1 MPPTR
6 EQLIAAG
13 KKAMAANDIEAAN
26 EIADMLDAMGGEV
39 ATPAQTQP
47 RNTREGFEVV
57 ERFPG
62 NVFLMR
68 EPDGAQSLVTPGF
81 ATSDP
86 KDINAILRP
95 YRKAEEYRN
104 RIGTLEERKKAMTRQ
119 PVPGEAER
127 RRRGKVLDP
136 VELQTENLEKKALE
150 QERIFERLV
159 SGDVEKVLGRDLSR
173 KKPVSMLAIQA
184 LKSIPVIGPKV
195 VGAITDVAAAS
206 TPGGEAMA
214 QMGMQPKDITAA
226 AMEETERTMPVSS
239 GVANVAGA
247 VASTAAVPGLLPLL
261 TARGATAGAQMA
273 SGVVRGTTAAAI
285 EGAGTAALEAPEGQR
300 LGAAVEGGV
309 RAAPFGALGI
319 VPPGG
324 AEVFTNAR
332 NYIAR
337 IDDRQLAREL
347 GVSRDTAIV
356 VRQAMASEDF
366 AAAAQALR
374 RAGADSMLADASPVL
389 RDYLDASIQL
399 GGAQAR
405 REGRQLIEARAST
418 ASQDFQRYMDNTLGV
433 PEGRNVIGA
442 RIRLATADERNDAYN
457 AAYGLPID
465 YSSESGRRIESL
477 LRRVSGFSPGS
488 IAQANRLLAADDETS
503 QQILANIAADGSI
516 TFRQLPDVRQI
527 DYIRRA
533 LGDIVESQEGRG
545 KTGGLTS
552 TGRAAQNLSRE
563 LRDAV
568 AESVPEYRDA
578 LGIAASTIEEV
589 NAARSGY
596 NALSNRMTR
605 EDAQEAFRGM
615 TQPERVAA
623 QLGLRNAI
631 EDQLAQV
638 SRMASDPNRDARE
651 LRKAT
656 GLMTSRLF
664 ESKLSLI
671 MGPQEA
677 AQFTRQLDEEIAA
690 IELRA
695 AVNPNSGTARR
706 GAIEGAVETRTAP
719 GIVGR
724 IQRAEPAQATKTLV
738 RALTGQTDD
747 AILARQSG
755 IYDEIAVLLTNR
767 RGRQAEDALRIIQR
781 AIDGR
786 EMSDAQARIVAR
798 AVLQPAALVGATA
811 GIQEYRYNPETDDFE

>member
-1 MPPTR
+1 
-6 EQLIAAG
+6 
-13 KKAMAANDIEAAN
+13 
-26 EIADMLDAMGGEV
+26 
-39 ATPAQTQP
+39 
-47 RNTREGFEVV
+47 
-57 ERFPG
+57 
-62 NVFLMR
+62 
-68 EPDGAQSLVTPGF
+68 
-81 ATSDP
+81 
-86 KDINAILRP
+86 
-95 YRKAEEYRN
+95 
-104 RIGTLEERKKAMTRQ
+104 
-119 PVPGEAER
+119 
-127 RRRGKVLDP
+127 
-136 VELQTENLEKKALE
+136 
-150 QERIFERLV
+150 
-159 SGDVEKVLGRDLSR
+159 
-173 KKPVSMLAIQA
+173 
-184 LKSIPVIGPKV
+184 
-195 VGAITDVAAAS
+195 
-206 TPGGEAMA
+206 
-214 QMGMQPKDITAA
+214 
-226 AMEETERTMPVSS
+226 
-239 GVANVAGA
+239 
-247 VASTAAVPGLLPLL
+247 
-261 TARGATAGAQMA
+261 
-273 SGVVRGTTAAAI
+273 
-285 EGAGTAALEAPEGQR
+285 
-300 LGAAVEGGV
+300 
-309 RAAPFGALGI
+309 
-319 VPPGG
+319 
-324 AEVFTNAR
+324 
-332 NYIAR
+332 
-337 IDDRQLAREL
+337 
-347 GVSRDTAIV
+347 
-356 VRQAMASEDF
+356 
-366 AAAAQALR
+366 
-374 RAGADSMLADASPVL
+374 
-389 RDYLDASIQL
+389 
-399 GGAQAR
+399 
-405 REGRQLIEARAST
+405 
-418 ASQDFQRYMDNTLGV
+418 MDNTLGV

-677 AQFTRQLDEEIAA
+677 VQFTRQLDEEIAS

-719 GIVGR
+719 GIIGR
-724 IQRAEPAQATKTLV
+724 IQRAEPAEATKTLV

-781 AIDGR
+781 AIEGR

>member
-1 MPPTR
+1 
-6 EQLIAAG
+6 
-13 KKAMAANDIEAAN
+13 
-26 EIADMLDAMGGEV
+26 
-39 ATPAQTQP
+39 
-47 RNTREGFEVV
+47 
-57 ERFPG
+57 
-62 NVFLMR
+62 
-68 EPDGAQSLVTPGF
+68 
-81 ATSDP
+81 
-86 KDINAILRP
+86 
-95 YRKAEEYRN
+95 
-104 RIGTLEERKKAMTRQ
+104 
-119 PVPGEAER
+119 
-127 RRRGKVLDP
+127 
-136 VELQTENLEKKALE
+136 
-150 QERIFERLV
+150 
-159 SGDVEKVLGRDLSR
+159 
-173 KKPVSMLAIQA
+173 
-184 LKSIPVIGPKV
+184 
-195 VGAITDVAAAS
+195 
-206 TPGGEAMA
+206 
-214 QMGMQPKDITAA
+214 
-226 AMEETERTMPVSS
+226 
-239 GVANVAGA
+239 
-247 VASTAAVPGLLPLL
+247 
-261 TARGATAGAQMA
+261 
-273 SGVVRGTTAAAI
+273 
-285 EGAGTAALEAPEGQR
+285 
-300 LGAAVEGGV
+300 
-309 RAAPFGALGI
+309 
-319 VPPGG
+319 
-324 AEVFTNAR
+324 
-332 NYIAR
+332 
-337 IDDRQLAREL
+337 
-347 GVSRDTAIV
+347 
-356 VRQAMASEDF
+356 MASEDF

-418 ASQDFQRYMDNTLGV
+418 ASQDFQLYMDNTLGV

-488 IAQANRLLAADDETS
+488 IAQANRFLAADDETS

-545 KTGGLTS
+545 RTGGLTS
-552 TGRAAQNLSRE
+552 TGRAAQNLSRQ
-563 LRDAV
+563 LREAV

-578 LGIAASTIEEV
+578 LRIAASTIEEV

-677 AQFTRQLDEEIAA
+677 LQFTRQLDEEIVA

-706 GAIEGAVETRTAP
+706 GAIESTVQARTAP

-724 IQRAEPAQATKTLV
+724 IARGEPAQATKTLV

>member
-1 MPPTR
+1 VPPTR

-119 PVPGEAER
+119 PVPGEVER

-136 VELQTENLEKKALE
+136 VDLQTESLEKKALE

-261 TARGATAGAQMA
+261 TARGATTGAQMA
-273 SGVVRGTTAAAI
+273 SGVFRGTTAAAI

-319 VPPGG
+319 IPPGG
-324 AEVFTNAR
+324 AELFANAR
-332 NYIAR
+332 NHIAR
-337 IDDRQLAREL
+337 IDDGQLAREL
-347 GVSRDTAIV
+347 GVSRGTAAE
-356 VRQAMASEDF
+356 VRTAMASEDF
-366 AAAAQALR
+366 LAAAQALR

-389 RDYLDASIQL
+389 RDYLDAAIQL

-405 REGRQLIEARAST
+405 REGRQLVEARTSVASRE
-418 ASQDFQRYMDNTLGV
+418 FQQYMDDTLGV

-578 LGIAASTIEEV
+578 LRIAASTIEEV
-589 NAARSGY
+589 NAARAGA
-596 NALSNRMTR
+596 NALSNRMTL
-605 EDAQEAFRGM
+605 EDAREAFEGM
-615 TQPERVAA
+615 TEPERVAA

-631 EDQLAQV
+631 EEQLSQV
-638 SRMASDPNRDARE
+638 NRIASDPNREARE
-651 LRKAT
+651 LREARGK
-656 GLMTSRLF
+656 LSSRLF
-664 ESKLSLI
+664 ESKLRLI
-671 MGPQEA
+671 LGQGEA
-677 AQFTRQLDEEIAA
+677 ARFIANLEEASAA

-695 AVNPNSGTARR
+695 AINTGSKTQPRSVIQGR
-706 GAIEGAVETRTAP
+706 IEARTAP
-719 GIVGR
+719 GIIGNIGR
-724 IQRAEPAQATKTLV
+724 FEPAEATKLLV
-738 RALTGQTDD
+738 RGMTGQTDD

-755 IYDEIAVLLTNR
+755 MYDEIAVLLTNR

-781 AIDGR
+781 AIEGR

>member
-1 MPPTR
+1 
-6 EQLIAAG
+6 
-13 KKAMAANDIEAAN
+13 
-26 EIADMLDAMGGEV
+26 
-39 ATPAQTQP
+39 
-47 RNTREGFEVV
+47 
-57 ERFPG
+57 
-62 NVFLMR
+62 
-68 EPDGAQSLVTPGF
+68 
-81 ATSDP
+81 
-86 KDINAILRP
+86 
-95 YRKAEEYRN
+95 
-104 RIGTLEERKKAMTRQ
+104 
-119 PVPGEAER
+119 
-127 RRRGKVLDP
+127 
-136 VELQTENLEKKALE
+136 LQTESLEKKALE

-173 KKPVSMLAIQA
+173 KKPVSMLALQF
-184 LKSIPVIGPKV
+184 LKGIPIVGQQV
-195 VGAITDVAAAS
+195 AGAITDVATAG

-214 QMGMQPKDITAA
+214 QMGMQPEDITAA
-226 AMEETERTMPVSS
+226 AMGETERTMPVSS

-247 VASTAAVPGLLPLL
+247 VASTTAVPGLLPAL
-261 TARGATAGAQMA
+261 TARGPTAGAQMV
-273 SGVVRGTTAAAI
+273 SGAVRGTTAATV
-285 EGAGTAALEAPEGQR
+285 EGAATAALEAPEGQR

-309 RAAPFGALGI
+309 VAAPFGLAGGLI
-319 VPPGG
+319 PPGG

-347 GVSRDTAIV
+347 GVSRDTAVV

-374 RAGADSMLADASPVL
+374 RAGANSMLADASPVL
-389 RDYLDASIQL
+389 STYLDAAIQL
-399 GGAQAR
+399 GGAQAQR
-405 REGRQLIEARAST
+405 QGRELIEARASA

-433 PEGRNVIGA
+433 PEGREVIGA

-457 AAYGLPID
+457 AAYESPID
-465 YSSESGRRIESL
+465 YSTPEGQQIEGLLNRVGR
-477 LRRVSGFSPGS
+477 FAPGA
-488 IAQANRLLAADDETS
+488 IATANRLLAAEDATS
-503 QQILANIAADGSI
+503 RQILANIAEDGSI
-516 TFRQLPDVRQI
+516 TFRTLPDVRQI

-533 LGDIVESQEGRG
+533 LGDIAESQEGRG
-545 KTGGLTS
+545 AMGGT
-552 TGRAAQNLSRE
+552 TQVGRAATNLSRQ

-568 AESVPEYRDA
+568 SESVPEYRTA
-578 LGIAASTIEEV
+578 LSVAANTIEEV
-589 NAARSGY
+589 SAARAGY

-605 EDAQEAFRGM
+605 EDARDAFEGM

-631 EDQLAQV
+631 EDQLSQV

-656 GLMTSRLF
+656 SLMTSRLF

-695 AVNPNSGTARR
+695 AVNPNSATARR
-706 GAIEGAVETRTAP
+706 GAIEGAVEARTAP
-719 GIVGR
+719 GIIGR
-724 IQRAEPAQATKTLV
+724 IGRGEPAQATKTLV
-738 RALTGQTDD
+738 RALTSQTDD

-781 AIDGR
+781 AIAGR

-798 AVLQPAALVGATA
+798 AVLQPAALAGATA